1 MEDRREDRPA
11 VQCFTC
17 PRERRADE
25 PGWHY
30 VDVPSRAR
38 ACGPSRIFVCPR
50 HYRHF
55 AERERGRWTEVDAPV
70 AAPVLVAEPSIAESP
85 VLVAAAAQ
93 SAPWGDASGT
103 AETSA
108 AGPAIA
114 AAGLIES
121 AISDP

>member
-38 ACGPSRIFVCPR
+38 AYGPSRVFVCPR

-55 AERERGRWTEVDAPV
+55 AERERGRWTDLDAPV
-70 AAPVLVAEPSIAESP
+70 VAPILDAEPRRVESP
-85 VLVAAAAQ
+85 VLVAAPAQ
-93 SAPWGDASGT
+93 SASWGDATRTDEAST
-103 AETSA
+103 

-114 AAGLIES
+114 AAGLVES
-121 AISDP
+121 AVSDP

>member
-38 ACGPSRIFVCPR
+38 AFGLSRIFVCPR

-55 AERERGRWTEVDAPV
+55 AERERGRWTDLDAPV
-70 AAPVLVAEPSIAESP
+70 VVPVLDGEPPTAESP
-85 VLVAAAAQ
+85 VLVAAASQ
-93 SAPWGDASGT
+93 SAAWGDASGST
-103 AETSA
+103 ETSG

-114 AAGLIES
+114 AAGLIEG
-121 AISDP
+121 AVSDP